1 MSRAQSYKEGEA
13 AASQQ
18 AESNTGSKVRSERVA
33 LLLLSALLAAA
44 AVVIY
49 RLSFAH
55 FQTNKNLQMLK
66 DENEA
71 MRKNLTMLKDENE
84 AMRKNLTE
92 KLSELSSCT
101 SEQLIRPKPA
111 EAKTTESCPTCE
123 LDWDLNGGKC
133 YYFSTNYLTWDQS
146 RSVCKGQ
153 GADLVQINSEEEQR
167 FLDNK
172 VGRKMTYFLD
182 WFWIGLTD
190 SKEAGRWLWVDDSPL
205 NTSLSFW
212 YKNEPNNLT
221 GENPAGE
228 HCASMGAQGGATD
241 LKSWFDR
248 SCNVAQRRI
257 CEKAAKTG

>member
-1 MSRAQSYKEGEA
+1 MSRVQTYKEGEA

-71 MRKNLTMLKDENE
+71 MRKNLT
-84 AMRKNLTE
+84 E

-111 EAKTTESCPTCE
+111 EAKTTGLCRTCE
-123 LDWDLNGGKC
+123 LDWDQHGGSC
-133 YYFSTNYLTWDQS
+133 YYFSSYKLTWDQS
-146 RSVCKGQ
+146 RSVCKGR

-167 FLDNK
+167 FLDDK
-172 VGRKMTYFLD
+172 VGGKMNGFDDL
-182 WFWIGLTD
+182 FWIGLTD
-190 SKEAGRWLWVDDSPL
+190 SEEEGRWLWVDDSPL

-212 YKNEPNNLT
+212 YKCEPDNWT
-221 GENPAGE
+221 GDNAAGE
-228 HCASMGAQGGATD
+228 HCVRMGVKGGATD
-241 LKSWFDR
+241 LKCWFDR
-248 SCNVAQRRI
+248 SCDSHERSI
-257 CEKAAKTG
+257 CEKAAETERLICV

>member
-1 MSRAQSYKEGEA
+1 MSRAQTYKEGEA

-71 MRKNLTMLKDENE
+71 MRKNLT
-84 AMRKNLTE
+84 E

-111 EAKTTESCPTCE
+111 EAKTTEQYPTCE
-123 LDWDLNGGKC
+123 PDWDLNGGKC
-133 YYFSTNYLTWDQS
+133 YYFSTNYFTWNKS
-146 RSVCKGQ
+146 RSDCKRR

-167 FLDNK
+167 FLDDK
-172 VGRKMTYFLD
+172 VGEKMIHIFDL
-182 WFWIGLTD
+182 FWIGLTD
-190 SKEAGRWLWVDDSPL
+190 SEEEGRWLWVDDSPL

-212 YKNEPNNLT
+212 YKTEPNNLT
-221 GENPAGE
+221 IENPAGE
-228 HCASMGAQGGATD
+228 HCASMGVQGGATD

-248 SCNVAQRRI
+248 PCNAPQRRI

>member
-18 AESNTGSKVRSERVA
+18 AEFNTGSKVRSERVA

-55 FQTNKNLQMLK
+55 FQTNKNLQ
-66 DENEA
+66 
-71 MRKNLTMLKDENE
+71 TLKDENE

-111 EAKTTESCPTCE
+111 EAKTTGLCPTCE
-123 LDWDLNGGKC
+123 PGWDQHGGSC
-133 YYFSTNYLTWDQS
+133 YYFSSYKLTWDQS
-146 RSVCKGQ
+146 RSVCKVQ
-153 GADLVQINSEEEQR
+153 GADLVQINSKEEQR
-167 FLDNK
+167 FLDDK
-172 VGRKMTYFLD
+172 VGGKGSLIFD

-212 YKNEPNNLT
+212 YKNEPNNWT
-221 GENPAGE
+221 EENPAGE

-248 SCNVAQRRI
+248 SCDFPQRSI

>member
-1 MSRAQSYKEGEA
+1 MSRAQTYKEGEA

-44 AVVIY
+44 AIVIY

-55 FQTNKNLQMLK
+55 FQTNKNLQ
-66 DENEA
+66 
-71 MRKNLTMLKDENE
+71 MLKDENE

-111 EAKTTESCPTCE
+111 EAKTTGLCPTCE
-123 LDWDLNGGKC
+123 PGWDQHGGSC
-133 YYFSTNYLTWDQS
+133 YYFSSDKLTWDQS
-146 RSVCKGQ
+146 RSDCKRR

-190 SKEAGRWLWVDDSPL
+190 SKEEGRWLWVDDSPL

-212 YKNEPNNLT
+212 DKNQPDNWT

-228 HCASMGAQGGATD
+228 HCASMGVQGGATD
-241 LKSWFDR
+241 LKSCYDR
-248 SCNVAQRRI
+248 SCNVPQRRI

>member
-1 MSRAQSYKEGEA
+1 MSRVQTYKEGEA

-71 MRKNLTMLKDENE
+71 MRKNLT
-84 AMRKNLTE
+84 E

-111 EAKTTESCPTCE
+111 EAKTTCE
-123 LDWDLNGGKC
+123 PDWDQHGGSC
-133 YYFSTNYLTWDQS
+133 YYFSTNYLTWNQS
-146 RSVCKGQ
+146 RSVCKGR

-167 FLDNK
+167 FLDDK
-172 VGRKMTYFLD
+172 VGRKMTYFD
-182 WFWIGLTD
+182 DKFWIGLTD
-190 SKEAGRWLWVDDSPL
+190 SKEEGRWLWVDDSPL

-212 YKNEPNNLT
+212 YKTEPDNWTEHNAD
-221 GENPAGE
+221 GED
-228 HCASMGAQGGATD
+228 CANMGVQGGATD
-241 LKSWFDR
+241 LKWWFDR
-248 SCNVAQRRI
+248 SCRSSKRYI

>member
-1 MSRAQSYKEGEA
+1 MSRVQTYKEGEA

-71 MRKNLTMLKDENE
+71 MRENLT
-84 AMRKNLTE
+84 A
-92 KLSELSSCT
+92 
-101 SEQLIRPKPA
+101 
-111 EAKTTESCPTCE
+111 ESCPTCE
-123 LDWDLNGGKC
+123 PGWDQHGGSC
-133 YYFSTNYLTWDQS
+133 YYFSSNKLNWNQS
-146 RSVCKGQ
+146 RSDCKGR
-153 GADLVQINSEEEQR
+153 GADLVQINSKEEQR
-167 FLDNK
+167 FLDDK
-172 VGRKMTYFLD
+172 VGGKITSYID
-182 WFWIGLTD
+182 SFWIGLTD
-190 SKEAGRWLWVDDSPL
+190 SKEKGRWLWVDDSPL

-212 YKNEPNNLT
+212 YKNEPNNWT

-228 HCASMGAQGGATD
+228 DCVMMGVQGGATD
-241 LKSWFDR
+241 LKCWFDR
-248 SCNVAQRRI
+248 SCKVPLRRI